1 MVLKMNGVT
10 TVANASAMTNV
21 TELAGTIQKMGAGV
35 VAIAVIFMIFI
46 IGVSVF
52 LGMFKKILDDFI
64 KTYGRML
71 NNILSPQQ
79 EKEDIL
85 KSSIEIAEE
94 ARKHLQYACGVTH
107 CDRSAAYVFHN
118 GTRTLGGS
126 HLLKFSCLVEYSN
139 IAQLCDG
146 KNHQSTPIGEI
157 WEACTDFLNSGLFT
171 SWDVNALPEGSDV
184 KAWMLSRNIRA
195 AVAHAVYS
203 DTGEVIGFVVTEY
216 IKYPPPANSEQRII
230 SATKDLANR
239 MVMVMDL
246 ELIH

>member
-1 MVLKMNGVT
+1 MNSSSAVT
-10 TVANASAMTNV
+10 TVS
-21 TELAGTIQKMGAGV
+21 ELAESIHRLGVGV
-35 VAIAVIFMIFI
+35 VAVSVIFVIFI
-46 IGVSVF
+46 IGISVF
-52 LGMFKKILDDFI
+52 LGIFKKIIDDFI
-64 KTYGRML
+64 NTYGKML
-71 NNILSPQQ
+71 DKILHPQKD
-79 EKEDIL
+79 EEDIL
-85 KSSIEIAEE
+85 KNSVEIAEE
-94 ARKHLQYACGVTH
+94 ARRHLQYACGVTH

-139 IAQLCDG
+139 ITQLCDG

-171 SWDVNALPEGSDV
+171 AWDVNSLADGSDV

-239 MVMVMDL
+239 MVMAMDL
-246 ELIH
+246 GLIH